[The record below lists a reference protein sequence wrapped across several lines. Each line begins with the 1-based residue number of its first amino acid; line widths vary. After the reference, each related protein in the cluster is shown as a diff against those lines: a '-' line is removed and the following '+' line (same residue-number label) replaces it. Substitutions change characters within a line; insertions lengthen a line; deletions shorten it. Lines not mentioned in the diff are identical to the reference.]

1 MTGGKMSRYKI
12 LRARINW
19 SVFTFVLFFIIW
31 GCTHH
36 HTEKAD
42 PFFNQ
47 WRIRAEKAKG
57 YSPSIKHRHINI
69 YPPEGK
75 VADKPNK
82 LGNKSPLPNKK
93 ITMRMH
99 QTDVATLLRALA
111 RSVEQNIMIS
121 ENVKGQISI
130 NVSQTPWDQ
139 VFLGILNTHGLSYSL
154 DKSILRVLTIED
166 KNKQI
171 SQMEAESKIK
181 AKLKDLKITDP
192 LVTRIIEVEY
202 SNAAKLKENLEYFLT
217 QKDEGIPVGSILV
230 DEHTNAIIVQALSS
244 DLSQII
250 PLIEALDRPTPQIL
264 IVANIVE
271 TTKDIARSLG
281 VQWGGLAQSG
291 DTYFYPGKNSKGVI
305 GNSIDESISP
315 TSEFASN
322 FPGSLEKGVGFS
334 AGIAAENLGRNLL
347 AMQLSSLQKEGKLN
361 ILSSPSITTLDNQS
375 ATIESGDEVPYQTVE
390 NGEVAIDYKK
400 AVLRLKVT
408 PHVIEGETLKLS
420 IETSKDEIDFSRTV
434 SGNPTIVTK
443 KAETNVVLFDGQTT
457 VIGGLNKETGSRSDA
472 GIPGLMHIPIIG
484 WLFRSKEKSNK
495 MEEVLIFITPH
506 ILKERSVAMKLS
518 KPPLEAGSP

>member
-1 MTGGKMSRYKI
+1 MSRSKK
-12 LRARINW
+12 LRIGIHL
-19 SVFTFVLFFIIW
+19 SVSTIFFLFSVW
-31 GCTHH
+31 GCAHQH
-36 HTEKAD
+36 FERPD

-47 WRIRAEKAKG
+47 WRIKAEKVKG
-57 YSPSIKHRHINI
+57 YSPSSKRRTLNLSSSV
-69 YPPEGK
+69 GK
-75 VADKPNK
+75 KT
-82 LGNKSPLPNKK
+82 GKSFESEKKTPLPDKK
-93 ITMRMH
+93 ITMRIH

-111 RSVEQNIMIS
+111 RSVDQNIIIS

-139 VFLGILNTHGLSYSL
+139 VFLGILKTHSLSYSF

-166 KNKQI
+166 KKKQI
-171 SQMEAESKIK
+171 SQMEADSKIK
-181 AKLKDLKITDP
+181 AKLKDLELTDP
-192 LVTRIIEVEY
+192 LITQIIEVEY
-202 SNAAKLKENLEYFLT
+202 SNAAKLKGNLERFLT
-217 QKDEGIPVGSILV
+217 QRAEGRSIGSILV
-230 DEHTNAIIVQALSS
+230 DDHTNAIIVQALRS
-244 DLSQII
+244 DLAQII

-271 TTKDIARSLG
+271 TTKDVARNLG

-291 DTYFYPGKNSKGVI
+291 DTYFYPGKYSKGVM
-305 GNSIDESISP
+305 GNPIDQSINP
-315 TSEFASN
+315 TSDFASN
-322 FPGSLEKGVGFS
+322 FPGISEEGIGFS
-334 AGIAAENLGRNLL
+334 AGIAAERLGRNIL
-347 AMQLSSLQKEGKLN
+347 AMQLSTLQKEGKLN

-375 ATIESGDEVPYQTVE
+375 ATIESGDEVPFQTVE
-390 NGEVAIDYKK
+390 NGEVNIDYKK

-408 PHVIEGETLKLS
+408 PHVIEGETLKLG

-457 VIGGLNKETGSRSDA
+457 VIGGLNKETGSRSDS
-472 GIPGLMHIPIIG
+472 GIPGLMNIPILG

-518 KPPLEAGSP
+518 GPSKETGSP